1 MFDFTFNDL
10 LTHLGAT
17 KNMRQNGCIL
27 VDMDEVSIRELEG
40 QPFRMEGGLDSLHGR
55 RMLSEYR

>member
-40 QPFRMEGGLDSLHGR
+40 QPFRMEGGA
-55 RMLSEYR
+55 